1 MLKIIFEFD
10 GDSQSFQKAISSKD
24 KDDEFDFIDSI
35 FWEMDYG
42 KGESFHSTEYGDI
55 TIKYIEDL

>member
-10 GDSQSFQKAISSKD
+10 EDYQSFQKAISSKD
-24 KDDEFDFIDSI
+24 GDFDFIDSI

-42 KGESFHSTEYGDI
+42 TGKSIHSTEYGDI

>member
-10 GDSQSFQKAISSKD
+10 GDSQSFQNAISS

-42 KGESFHSTEYGDI
+42 EGKSFHSTEYGDI

>member
-10 GDSQSFQKAISSKD
+10 GDYQSFQNTISS
-24 KDDEFDFIDSI
+24 KDDEFDLFDSI

-42 KGESFHSTEYGDI
+42 EGESFHSTEYGDI
-55 TIKYIEDL
+55 KIKYIEDL